1 MVLAGQYLERPAL
14 VAAGDVTLEG
24 LYHRGDRAPPLLLC
38 PPHGAG
44 GGMDAPALAEMAWA
58 CARAGHASLRFQ
70 HRGVGGSQGAF
81 DPARAIED
89 AEAALRHLAET
100 AGTPRVAVAG
110 FGAGCETA
118 LALALARARP
128 GIARAVLVAPAR
140 LPTEVPRAA
149 VLALL
154 PETGAAL
161 RTASLEALLFPA
173 GGRVEVVPG
182 ADPLFHAGL
191 LLVGRRAVEWIEVG
205 PVC

>member
-1 MVLAGQYLERPAL
+1 VVLKGQYLERPAL

-38 PPHGAG
+38 PPPGAG

-58 CARAGHASLRFQ
+58 CARAGHASLRFH

-81 DPARAIED
+81 DPSRAMED

-100 AGTPRVAVAG
+100 AGIPRVAVAA

-118 LALALARARP
+118 LALARARP
-128 GIARAVLVAPAR
+128 EIARAVLVAPER
-140 LPTEVPRAA
+140 LPSEAPRAA

-154 PETGAAL
+154 PERGSAL
-161 RTASLEALLFPA
+161 RAASLESLLSRA
-173 GGRVEVVPG
+173 GGRVEVVRG

-191 LLVGRRAVEWIEVG
+191 PLVGRRAVEWIEAG
-205 PVC
+205 AAR